1 MATALAIW
9 LNQLHVAMVERDRK
23 GRLRLCYTDAAHDAF
38 ERGTPV
44 LSLNLPLT
52 TERYPNARNKYQE
65 DAGPSLAA
73 IARVLQGVARNED
86 TETFLRALT
95 LNVAIGNCDAHAK
108 NFSLLHTE
116 SGALR
121 LAPLYDLMSTRLY
134 PVDDKLA
141 MYVDTVQKADRVTSE
156 RIVNEATSWGLRR
169 QLAEDVVGDVLARIP
184 QAAANAADEAVD
196 ASVELV
202 QLVLN
207 RTKRL
212 AAGQGAAEA

>member
-1 MATALAIW
+1 
-9 LNQLHVAMVERDRK
+9 
-23 GRLRLCYTDAAHDAF
+23 
-38 ERGTPV
+38 
-44 LSLNLPLT
+44 
-52 TERYPNARNKYQE
+52 
-65 DAGPSLAA
+65 
-73 IARVLQGVARNED
+73 VARNED

-156 RIVNEATSWGLRR
+156 RIVNEATWWGLRR
-169 QLAEDVVGDVLARIP
+169 QLAEDVVGGLLARIP
-184 QAAANAADEAVD
+184 EAAASAADEAAD
-196 ASVELV
+196 APAKLV

-212 AAGQGAAEA
+212 AAGQRAAEP

>member
-9 LNQLHVAMVERDRK
+9 LNQLHVAVVERDRK
-23 GRLRLCYTDAAHDAF
+23 GRLRLYYTDAAHDAF

-65 DAGPSLAA
+65 DAGTSLAA

-184 QAAANAADEAVD
+184 QAAASAADEAADVP
-196 ASVELV
+196 AKLV

>member
-9 LNQLHVAMVERDRK
+9 LNQLHVAVVERDRK
-23 GRLRLCYTDAAHDAF
+23 GRLRLYYTDAAHDAF

-141 MYVDTVQKADRVTSE
+141 MYVDTVQEADRVTSE
-156 RIVNEATSWGLRR
+156 RVVNEATSWGLRR

-184 QAAANAADEAVD
+184 QAAASAADEAADVP
-196 ASVELV
+196 AKLV

>member
-23 GRLRLCYTDAAHDAF
+23 GRLRLCYTDAAHEAF

-184 QAAANAADEAVD
+184 QAAASAADEAADVP
-196 ASVELV
+196 AKLV